1 MGGGARAHRARRRGR
16 ARRADRAGR
25 TRLRRVARAA
35 GWRGHRALRSRS
47 RRRARR
53 DRDHPRAARVPADP
67 RRSGAWRS
75 SPVRDSRSAP
85 APPSRPPAPSSV
97 WFPAFPRS
105 ARFPS
110 RPPRGCCCSRCCRSP
125 SARLAGWIARSRL
138 VAPPAVAEAA
148 PPALPIDA
156 DAAPAT
162 PPAARHSRLCWRVST
177 TPRPPGAA
185 EQASLGADDCG
196 ARARTMRRR
205 ARSPTRSPIGS
216 ARGRSSRSASPCS
229 RPRARP
235 CCPPWRRGRSGPG
248 RLAEVGPQ
256 PGAVALAVGL
266 EVLLGAAI
274 LLLSPRR
281 RPKAAPTRAKATEA
295 AAAQVT
301 DAEIASDAE
310 PTLVAQTEAITP
322 ATEGAAPAPEVAAS
336 DRPRSSDPDSTPT
349 VDLGPRRPSPLPP
362 VD

>member
-1 MGGGARAHRARRRGR
+1 MLA
-16 ARRADRAGR
+16 
-25 TRLRRVARAA
+25 AA
-35 GWRGHRALRSRS
+35 GAALMS
-47 RRRARR
+47 AL
-53 DRDHPRAARVPADP
+53 A
-67 RRSGAWRS
+67 SGS
-75 SPVRDSRSAP
+75 
-85 APPSRPPAPSSV
+85 
-97 WFPAFPRS
+97 
-105 ARFPS
+105 
-110 RPPRGCCCSRCCRSP
+110 
-125 SARLAGWIARSRL
+125 I
-138 VAPPAVAEAA
+138 
-148 PPALPIDA
+148 
-156 DAAPAT
+156 
-162 PPAARHSRLCWRVST
+162 
-177 TPRPPGAA
+177 
-185 EQASLGADDCG
+185 
-196 ARARTMRRR
+196 
-205 ARSPTRSPIGS
+205 
-216 ARGRSSRSASPCS
+216 
-229 RPRARP
+229 
-235 CCPPWRRGRSGPG
+235 GPG

-281 RPKAAPTRAKATEA
+281 RPKAAPTRSKATEA